1 MELENLK
8 SIWKDIDRPETQQT
22 NEQIIAMLNKRS
34 KSPISR
40 MKRNLMVEAVM
51 VIVLYGFGMLYY
63 FTAFEG
69 NFNAVSW
76 LLLGTGLFFIGYYYK
91 KNKLLNEVT
100 CVTCHVKSNL
110 ERQVKMLE
118 KYVRFYLISGTVLAP
133 VMVLFMGAL
142 MYIKLP
148 NPAKLSILYVSPTN
162 PLWKVILLWIIFLSV
177 LTAVIYYTNVWY
189 VRKLYGK
196 HIDKLRELLKEIG
209 EVE

>member
-1 MELENLK
+1 
-8 SIWKDIDRPETQQT
+8 
-22 NEQIIAMLNKRS
+22 
-34 KSPISR
+34 
-40 MKRNLMVEAVM
+40 
-51 VIVLYGFGMLYY
+51 
-63 FTAFEG
+63 
-69 NFNAVSW
+69 
-76 LLLGTGLFFIGYYYK
+76 
-91 KNKLLNEVT
+91 
-100 CVTCHVKSNL
+100 
-110 ERQVKMLE
+110 MLE